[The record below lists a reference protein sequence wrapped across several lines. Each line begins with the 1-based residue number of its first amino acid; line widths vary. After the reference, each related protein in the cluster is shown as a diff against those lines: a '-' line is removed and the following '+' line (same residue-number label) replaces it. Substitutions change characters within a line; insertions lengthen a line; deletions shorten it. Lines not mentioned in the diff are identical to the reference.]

1 MSRRLVPSLLA
12 AGVLLATPLV
22 RAQDATQPSPPSPA
36 ERLVLRLDYWGVQ
49 GCSDAET
56 FRISLINKIS
66 DWDPIDDKGR
76 WRLVVSVKRR
86 GAGFDGSA
94 EVYDP
99 QDALVW
105 STLSPHPSRHQGH

>member
-1 MSRRLVPSLLA
+1 M
-12 AGVLLATPLV
+12 
-22 RAQDATQPSPPSPA
+22 
-36 ERLVLRLDYWGVQ
+36 LRLDYWGVQ